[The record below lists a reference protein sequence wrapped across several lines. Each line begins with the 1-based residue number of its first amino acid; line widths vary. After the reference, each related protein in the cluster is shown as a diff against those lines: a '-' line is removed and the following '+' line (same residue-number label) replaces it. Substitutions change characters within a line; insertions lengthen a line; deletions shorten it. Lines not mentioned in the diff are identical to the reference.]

1 MPCSQKK
8 IQNIKQQYCKSE
20 SRSVESDSL
29 LPHGL
34 YSPWNSPGQNTGVGS
49 FSLFQGIFPTQGSNR
64 VLWHGRQIFYQLSH
78 QGSNTVTNSI
88 KTFKMVHTKKK
99 KKKAY
104 EKKFRAS
111 LEPQPVLSMG
121 VGRS

>member
-1 MPCSQKK
+1 
-8 IQNIKQQYCKSE
+8 
-20 SRSVESDSL
+20 
-29 LPHGL
+29 
-34 YSPWNSPGQNTGVGS
+34 
-49 FSLFQGIFPTQGSNR
+49 
-64 VLWHGRQIFYQLSH
+64 
-78 QGSNTVTNSI
+78 
-88 KTFKMVHTKKK
+88 MVHTKKK

>member
-1 MPCSQKK
+1 
-8 IQNIKQQYCKSE
+8 
-20 SRSVESDSL
+20 
-29 LPHGL
+29 
-34 YSPWNSPGQNTGVGS
+34 
-49 FSLFQGIFPTQGSNR
+49 
-64 VLWHGRQIFYQLSH
+64 
-78 QGSNTVTNSI
+78 
-88 KTFKMVHTKKK
+88 MVHIK